1 MKLPELDELIRD
13 VIVADDHPGI
23 VGVEL
28 LAGGDNPKTY
38 HPRVKVQY
46 ADGGSSTIQ
55 VFAVSGPNIP
65 NVDKYTVPQE
75 ALPQEAL

>member
-28 LAGGDNPKTY
+28 LTGGDNPKTY
-38 HPRVKVQY
+38 HPRVKVHY
-46 ADGGSSTIQ
+46 ADGGASIVQ
-55 VFAVSGPNIP
+55 VYKVSGPKIP

-75 ALPQEAL
+75 AL